1 MSATSLHSSWP
12 GLTRPSSALASASAN
27 DVLGRV
33 DTRLLDGRLKGGH
46 DEIRYGVPTA
56 RECHAS
62 RATLPLLELAAATP
76 YQDVASDRRS
86 VRQYLSHPPPRGG
99 TAPNEKQCYC
109 RRIHN
114 PLKSQGEAQ

>member
-1 MSATSLHSSWP
+1 MSASSLHSSWP

-46 DEIRYGVPTA
+46 DELRYGVPTA

-62 RATLPLLELAAATP
+62 CAALPPLAPESFVP
-76 YQDVASDRRS
+76 YQVIAFARPRFSPPGGRGRG
-86 VRQYLSHPPPRGG
+86 VRKTEEQL
-99 TAPNEKQCYC
+99 YC
-109 RRIHN
+109 RSRHT